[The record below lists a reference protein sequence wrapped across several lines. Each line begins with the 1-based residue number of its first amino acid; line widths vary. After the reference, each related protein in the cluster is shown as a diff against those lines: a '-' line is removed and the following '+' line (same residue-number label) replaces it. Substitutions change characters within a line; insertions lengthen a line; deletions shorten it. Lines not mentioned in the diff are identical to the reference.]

1 MMIVTRWDVI
11 RRTGR
16 KKRNST
22 ITKEPARAEGRF
34 FLKVNVP
41 QCARVIFIGSTA
53 VSITIGPN

>member
-1 MMIVTRWDVI
+1 MIVTRWDVI
-11 RRTGR
+11 RRKG

-34 FLKVNVP
+34 FLKVTVP
-41 QCARVIFIGSTA
+41 QCARVIFIASTA